1 MKQKASDSFCD
12 TAVSVSRETISYHPH
27 KESIMTR
34 PTAVNIGLPVGIFP
48 NAADL
53 LRNLGQLF
61 QITAMFQ
68 IRQLYSPCQRIRT
81 GQAHI
86 VHIHYERIFD

>member
-1 MKQKASDSFCD
+1 MKQKASYSFCD
-12 TAVSVSRETISYHPH
+12 RAVSVSRETISYHPR

-61 QITAMFQ
+61 QIAGMFLM
-68 IRQLYSPCQRIRT
+68 RQFCLLVYDVSFLR
-81 GQAHI
+81 
-86 VHIHYERIFD
+86 